1 MNSDAVRSIVQMEPQ
16 ILKNLMTEVKET
28 VATGIAFPAAEKNS
42 FSVVSLWNIR
52 RTGKFSGSYRR
63 KPRIITGLSY

>member
-1 MNSDAVRSIVQMEPQ
+1 MKSDVMHSIVQLDDQ

-28 VATGIAFPAAEKNS
+28 VATDIAFPAAEKKS
-42 FSVVSLWNIR
+42 FSIVGLWNIR
-52 RTGKFSGSYRR
+52 RNGKFSGHHRR